1 MLFACDYVPAR
12 SITYTHISIFRRF
25 TYLSFSYALSRVIMY
40 IITSFGLVYL
50 VEFFGYIGL
59 LIIMIPVV
67 ISYIFG
73 VIHFGRLEKAA
84 GNYLDKKN

>member
-1 MLFACDYVPAR
+1 M
-12 SITYTHISIFRRF
+12 HISIFRRF
-25 TYLSFSYALSRVIMY
+25 TYSSFSYALSRVIMY

-67 ISYIFG
+67 ISYTFG
-73 VIHFGRLEKAA
+73 VMHFCRLEKAA
-84 GNYLDKKN
+84 GNHLDKKN